1 LEWAL
6 RLDAASMTF
15 EAAMVTSFLTF
26 LLILTVLAAS
36 ATLARKLT
44 IAPAIVFLVVGI
56 VIAFLPGFPRIEMKP
71 EGVLLLVL
79 PPLIYSAGVAMS
91 WREFKH
97 NLRPIALLAIGCVIF
112 TTVLV
117 AAAAHWLLGM
127 PWSVG
132 FVLGA
137 IVSPPDVV
145 APLAIARRLKLPH
158 RILVILEGEG
168 LANDATALILYRFA
182 VLAVSTGSFSLP
194 VATETFAAILLGE
207 VLFGVAVGWLSL
219 RLRKWAHDPRI
230 EISLSLLTPY
240 LAFWV
245 PEHLGGS
252 GVLATVVT
260 GLYVSWNGPLLISS
274 ATRLQG
280 IFFWDFVIWLIEG
293 VLFLTIGF
301 QLRLLLE
308 KAHAWPMD
316 QIIIAIAITSAIVII
331 ARFLWVIP
339 GTYLQRLLNR
349 RHLAHD
355 PVLPWH
361 AVVVI
366 GFTGIRGV
374 VSLAVALALPLTLP
388 NGQEFPYRDLILF
401 VSFGVIFVTLVGIG
415 LTLPLVVK
423 GLGLSHHGQTEAI
436 AEREAEIAARREIL
450 QSARGSLNRIIAER
464 NLPESLARFLE
475 ARHETRMRALP
486 DPPTEDG
493 QPTPATR
500 GAGLVREI
508 ITIERT
514 LLHKLLRD
522 GKITDETRR
531 RIERDLD
538 LEEAAVDNREK
549 NAPL

>member
-1 LEWAL
+1 MIA
-6 RLDAASMTF
+6 
-15 EAAMVTSFLTF
+15 SFLTF

-44 IAPAIVFLVVGI
+44 IAPAIVFLMVGI
-56 VIAFLPGFPRIEMKP
+56 GIAFLPGFPRIAMQP
-71 EGVLLLVL
+71 DSVLLLVL

-117 AAAAHWLLGM
+117 AIAAHELLGM

-194 VATETFAAILLGE
+194 TAAESFVAILIGE
-207 VLFGVAVGWLSL
+207 VIFGTLIGWLSL
-219 RLRKWAHDPRI
+219 RLRKWARDPRI
-230 EISLSLLTPY
+230 ETVLALLTPY

-252 GVLATVVT
+252 GVLATVAA
-260 GLYVSWNGPLLISS
+260 GLYVSWNGPLLIPA

-280 IFFWDFVIWLIEG
+280 IFLWDFVIWLIEG

-308 KAHAWPMD
+308 KAQGWPVGEIV
-316 QIIIAIAITSAIVII
+316 QAIAITSAIVVV
-331 ARFLWVIP
+331 ARFLWVFP
-339 GTYLQRLLNR
+339 ATYLQTLLAR
-349 RHLAHD
+349 QRHQQVSR
-355 PVLPWH
+355 PPWREI
-361 AVVVI
+361 VVI
-366 GFTGIRGV
+366 GFTGIRGA

-388 NGQEFPYRDLILF
+388 GGEAFPYRDLLQF
-401 VSFGVIFVTLVGIG
+401 VAFGVIFVTLVGIG
-415 LTLPLVVK
+415 LTLPWVVN
-423 GLGLSHHGQTEAI
+423 GLGLSRSGQLEAI
-436 AEREAEIAARREIL
+436 EEREAEIVARREIIA
-450 QSARGSLNRIIAER
+450 SARGSLDAIIRER
-464 NLPESLARFLE
+464 DLPESLARFLE

-486 DPPTEDG
+486 DPPAEAG
-493 QPTPATR
+493 QPTPATK
-500 GAGLVREI
+500 GAELVREI

-549 NAPL
+549 NTPL